1 MPTVQRAQCT
11 APIVTKGGQ
20 FKLPDI
26 SAGEMQQRVKGKL
39 QEAGFPAFVTW
50 LFIRKIPNLTRWNK

>member
-1 MPTVQRAQCT
+1 MYCSHCYE
-11 APIVTKGGQ
+11 GGQ
-20 FKLPDI
+20 FKLPHI